1 MYIIIYRR
9 RRISWSA
16 DQLSASQTGLTERC
30 GRVGCNYALDA
41 EGTGFKYRPMDGL
54 S

>member
-1 MYIIIYRR
+1 MYVNFYRR

-30 GRVGCNYALDA
+30 GRVSCNSALNT
-41 EGTGFKYRPMDGL
+41 EGTGFKYRPMDR
-54 S
+54 